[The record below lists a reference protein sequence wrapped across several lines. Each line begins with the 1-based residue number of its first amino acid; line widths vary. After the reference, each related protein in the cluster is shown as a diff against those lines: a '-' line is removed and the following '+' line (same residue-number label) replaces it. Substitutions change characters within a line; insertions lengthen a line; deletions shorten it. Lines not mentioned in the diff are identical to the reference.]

1 MGKLV
6 RDRIPDIIRA
16 SGRTPLVTTLGI
28 VDYHAALRQELQ
40 EEVAELVAAHGG
52 EILEEAAD
60 VLEVLAAI
68 AAEHAGTTSSCCRTP
83 KSPMTSRFPSA
94 RAGRSFRLSLAGGH
108 NNHPWPTPRSSNP
121 PD

>member
-83 KSPMTSRFPSA
+83 KSPMTLRFRVPA
-94 RAGRSFRLSLAGGH
+94 LEVIPIGAH
-108 NNHPWPTPRSSNP
+108 
-121 PD
+121 